1 MHMSKNSNQPRGA
14 HGLSVLLGPDL
25 VPELFHSHEAREM
38 LRRISQ
44 RKDVHGIQG
53 KLKIQDDYT
62 LDGRTCE
69 IRIGDRVLA
78 QKSLELGQA
87 TEELIGLFDIAL
99 AKI

>member
-1 MHMSKNSNQPRGA
+1 MSKNYSPNPQ
-14 HGLSVLLGPDL
+14 GLSVLLGVDL
-25 VPELFHSHEAREM
+25 VPELFHTHDAREM

-44 RKDVHGIQG
+44 RKNVHGISG
-53 KLKIQDDYT
+53 NLKIEDDHT
-62 LDGRTCE
+62 LEGRTCE

-87 TEELIGLFDIAL
+87 TEELIGLFDLAL